1 MATGNT
7 IFAAF
12 FTIGNG
18 KICRQ
23 FKQPT
28 ETSISRVNM
37 NGKTVHEEF
46 YDFIDGVITAIE
58 AKESTYGKQWSIT
71 LMDSDETQVLQ
82 MNYSGGY
89 AAAFLKTLPNVNLTE
104 KVKIIPKLTI
114 EGEKKKTTL
123 FVSQHGQA
131 LKHYYTKDN
140 PNGLPELKKIKIKGK
155 PAWDDSDLMEF
166 LEQMVY
172 TKIIPQLKK
181 TKPAITPVDEYED
194 EVKAEYEDE
203 VKDDMPF

>member
-1 MATGNT
+1 MSTGNT
-7 IFAAF
+7 IFASF

-23 FKQPT
+23 FKQPNEST
-28 ETSISRVNM
+28 TPRVNM
-37 NGKTVHEEF
+37 NGKTVHEAF
-46 YDFIDGVITAIE
+46 YDYIDGVITSIE
-58 AKESTYGKQWSIT
+58 ARESAYGKQWSIT
-71 LMDSDETQVLQ
+71 LMDGDETQVLQ

-89 AAAFLKTLPNVNLTE
+89 AAAFLKTLPNVNLKE

-123 FVSQHGQA
+123 FILQHGAA
-131 LKHYYTKDN
+131 LKYYYTKEN

-166 LEQMVY
+166 LENMVN

-181 TKPAITPVDEYED
+181 KPVETAATVENDSET
-194 EVKAEYEDE
+194 A
-203 VKDDMPF
+203 DDMPF